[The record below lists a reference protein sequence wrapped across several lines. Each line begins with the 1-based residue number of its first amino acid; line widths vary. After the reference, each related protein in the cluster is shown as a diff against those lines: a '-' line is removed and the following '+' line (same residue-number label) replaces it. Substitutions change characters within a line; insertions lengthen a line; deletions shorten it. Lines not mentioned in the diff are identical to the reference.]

1 MKLFLITNLILE
13 LNTVNTCQACL
24 SNQIL
29 KGFETRKSTG
39 MILIDLQKAF
49 GTFDQ
54 QTVLKKLN
62 YIGFSPET
70 VRWFESYLKNRN
82 HIASLSSQM
91 F

>member
-49 GTFDQ
+49 DTLDYEIL
-54 QTVLKKLN
+54 LKKLKYN
-62 YIGFSPET
+62 VFLPGT
-70 VRWFESYLKNRN
+70 AR
-82 HIASLSSQM
+82 
-91 F
+91 

>member
-49 GTFDQ
+49 DTLDYEIL
-54 QTVLKKLN
+54 LKKLKYN
-62 YIGFSPET
+62 GFYQEP
-70 VRWFESYLKNRN
+70 LDDLNL
-82 HIASLSSQM
+82 I
-91 F
+91 

>member
-49 GTFDQ
+49 DTLDYEIL
-54 QTVLKKLN
+54 LKKLKYN
-62 YIGFSPET
+62 GFLPGT
-70 VRWFESYLKNRN
+70 AR
-82 HIASLSSQM
+82 
-91 F
+91 